1 MTGDLTSALYLFL
14 KVTLFFISSRPKELH
29 ANTQSLIVIS
39 RGCVESDADS
49 DSLFGVAGR
58 AEIDP
63 SISIAL
69 CHVPG
74 FSQLVEALSCDP
86 AEVPDG
92 DYCKRYITSCQ
103 GGGCGGLIS
112 TFGSICV

>member
-49 DSLFGVAGR
+49 DSLFGVAGH
-58 AEIDP
+58 AA
-63 SISIAL
+63 IAL
-69 CHVPG
+69 CHVPR
-74 FSQLVEALSCDP
+74 FSQ
-86 AEVPDG
+86 
-92 DYCKRYITSCQ
+92 
-103 GGGCGGLIS
+103 
-112 TFGSICV
+112 GSLLRSR

>member
-1 MTGDLTSALYLFL
+1 MTRP
-14 KVTLFFISSRPKELH
+14 LFFISSRPKQLH

-103 GGGCGGLIS
+103 WEKN
-112 TFGSICV
+112 TFSRAHKLDVSVRTRV

>member
-69 CHVPG
+69 CHVM
-74 FSQLVEALSCDP
+74 C
-86 AEVPDG
+86 
-92 DYCKRYITSCQ
+92 R
-103 GGGCGGLIS
+103 
-112 TFGSICV
+112 GSVN